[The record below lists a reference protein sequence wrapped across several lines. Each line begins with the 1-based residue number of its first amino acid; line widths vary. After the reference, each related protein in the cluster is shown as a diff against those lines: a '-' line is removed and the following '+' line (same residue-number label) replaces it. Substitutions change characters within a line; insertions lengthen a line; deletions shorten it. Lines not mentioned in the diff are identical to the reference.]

1 MKMKEVWVHMSRN
14 ELELSAGMSAT
25 QVKNLRSQVGRAAVH
40 VMAALFE
47 QVLLIANIIIAL
59 NAIIAIIIG
68 INLTN

>member
-1 MKMKEVWVHMSRN
+1 MNMSRN
-14 ELELSAGMSAT
+14 EQELSAGMSAT

-47 QVLLIANIIIAL
+47 QVLLIA
-59 NAIIAIIIG
+59 

>member
-1 MKMKEVWVHMSRN
+1 MKEVWVHMSRN

-59 NAIIAIIIG
+59 IAIIAIIIG